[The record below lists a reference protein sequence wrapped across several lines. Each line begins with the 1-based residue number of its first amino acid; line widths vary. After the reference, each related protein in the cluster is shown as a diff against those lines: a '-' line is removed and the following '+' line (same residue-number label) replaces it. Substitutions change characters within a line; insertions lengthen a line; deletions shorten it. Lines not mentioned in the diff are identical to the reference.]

1 MNGDARIKLCFP
13 CEHFRPRS
21 ADQKGVSLA
30 GGAAGQIWPSTT
42 STFWEQLSVADPRDI
57 CRNSHAEYRPAD
69 NKAGR
74 YYLECLNETWLI
86 EPEEQ
91 NISKT
96 GGRADLWWDSQL
108 PFLVLVYLCSAT
120 DSGLSGEYTSP
131 RDLFPGIDLF
141 QSNLSLETAEIEK
154 RYGLDSSAF
163 NEAARRLGGRPV
175 QTSDAGARFS
185 IFPKFGAEYLLWLA
199 DDEFGAAL
207 TILVDRSTVEH
218 VPADAV
224 SVALNLLS
232 HRIAG
237 TGAH

>member
-13 CEHFRPRS
+13 CEHFRPGS
-21 ADQKGVSLA
+21 AGQKGTSLA
-30 GGAAGQIWPSTT
+30 EGPARQIWPSTAP
-42 STFWEQLSVADPRDI
+42 TFWKQLSAADPRDI
-57 CRNSHAEYRPAD
+57 CRNSQAEYLPAY

-74 YYLECLNETWLI
+74 YCLNCLNETWLI
-86 EPEEQ
+86 EPEKQ
-91 NISKT
+91 NISKIDGT
-96 GGRADLWWDSQL
+96 ANLGWDSQL

-120 DSGLSGEYTSP
+120 KASLSGEYTSP

-163 NEAARRLGGRPV
+163 NDAALRFGGRSV
-175 QTSDAGARFS
+175 QTADAGARFS

-218 VPADAV
+218 IPADAV

-232 HRIAG
+232 QRIAASD
-237 TGAH
+237 AH